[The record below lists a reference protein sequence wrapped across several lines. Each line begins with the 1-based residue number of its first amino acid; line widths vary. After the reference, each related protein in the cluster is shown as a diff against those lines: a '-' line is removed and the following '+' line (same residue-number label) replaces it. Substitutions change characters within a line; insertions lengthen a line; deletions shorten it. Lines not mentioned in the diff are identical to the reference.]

1 MTGVPPGRPLQ
12 AEPTTTSAPTTAGE
26 WIGLIAGNGSFPA
39 LFADNVRQLGYRVSA
54 VALTGETEAALEGH
68 VDRIHWIS
76 LGQLGKLIKAFKQDG
91 VHQAV
96 MLGGVRKTHLFTKV
110 RFDFRALALAR
121 RLDVRKD
128 DVILRAL
135 AAELEGEGIKIR
147 EPMFGLKGLTV
158 EEGLLSKRLPT
169 KSEWRDIQFGWEMA
183 EAVGQLDIGQCI
195 VVKDGVVVAVEA
207 VEGTDQAILRG
218 GALARGGAVVVK
230 RFKLQQDSRFDLPSI
245 GPRTIEIMVQCG
257 ASVLAVEAGKA
268 LFLDRAEALAKA
280 NEAGIAVV
288 GVTSFNIK
296 S

>member
-1 MTGVPPGRPLQ
+1 MTGVPPVKPLQ
-12 AEPTTTSAPTTAGE
+12 AEPPTTSGPTTAGE

-39 LFADNVRQLGYRVSA
+39 LFADNVRRLGYRVSA
-54 VALTGETEAALEGH
+54 VALTGETEAALEAH

-91 VHQAV
+91 VYQAV
-96 MLGGVRKTHLFTKV
+96 MLGGVSKTHLFSKV

-135 AAELEGEGIKIR
+135 AAELEGEGITIR
-147 EPMFGLKGLTV
+147 EPLFGLKGLTM
-158 EEGLLSKRLPT
+158 EDGPLSRRLPT
-169 KSEWRDIQFGWEMA
+169 KGEWRDIQFGWEMA
-183 EAVGQLDIGQCI
+183 GAVGNLDIGQCV

-218 GALARGGAVVVK
+218 GALARGDAVVVK
-230 RFKLQQDSRFDLPSI
+230 RFKTQQDSRFDLPSI
-245 GPRTIEIMVQCG
+245 GPGTIEVMAQCG

-268 LFLDRAEALAKA
+268 LFLERAQAVAAA
-280 NEAGIAVV
+280 NKAGIAVV
-288 GVTSFNIK
+288 GVTSSSIK
-296 S
+296 G

>member
-1 MTGVPPGRPLQ
+1 VTGVPPAGPLQ
-12 AEPTTTSAPTTAGE
+12 AESPPTNGPITAGE

-39 LFADNVRQLGYRVSA
+39 LFADNVRRLGYHVSA
-54 VALTGETEAALEGH
+54 VALIGEAQPALEGH

-91 VHQAV
+91 VRQAV
-96 MLGGVRKTHLFTKV
+96 MLGGVSKTHLFTKV

-135 AAELEGEGIKIR
+135 AAELEGEGIRIR
-147 EPMFGLKGLTV
+147 EPMFGLKGLTMDD
-158 EEGLLSKRLPT
+158 GPLSRRVPT
-169 KSEWRDIQFGWEMA
+169 KSEWRDIRFGWEMA
-183 EAVGQLDIGQCI
+183 EALGNLDIGQCV

-218 GALARGGAVVVK
+218 GALAREGAVVVK
-230 RFKLQQDSRFDLPSI
+230 RFKPQQDTRFDLPSI
-245 GPRTIEIMVQCG
+245 GPRTIEVMAQCG

-268 LFLDRAEALAKA
+268 LFLERAQALATA

-288 GVTSFNIK
+288 GVTSFNMK

>member
-1 MTGVPPGRPLQ
+1 M
-12 AEPTTTSAPTTAGE
+12 SGE

-39 LFADNVRQLGYRVSA
+39 LFADNVRALGYRVCA
-54 VALTGETEAALEGH
+54 VALTGETDAALEGH

-91 VHQAV
+91 VYQAV
-96 MLGGVRKTHLFTKV
+96 MLGGVSKTHLFSKV

-135 AAELEGEGIKIR
+135 AAELEDEGIKIR
-147 EPMFGLKGLTV
+147 EPLFGLKGSTM
-158 EEGLLSKRLPT
+158 EDGCLSRRSPT

-183 EAVGQLDIGQCI
+183 EAVGNLDIGQCV
-195 VVKDGVVVAVEA
+195 VVKDGIVVAVEA

-218 GALARGGAVVVK
+218 GALARKDAVVVK
-230 RFKLQQDSRFDLPSI
+230 RFKTQQDSRFDLPSI
-245 GPRTIEIMVQCG
+245 GPGTIQVMAQCG

-268 LFLDRAEALAKA
+268 LFLDRSQALATA
-280 NEAGIAVV
+280 NKAGIAVV
-288 GVTSFNIK
+288 GVTSSSIK
-296 S
+296 G

>member
-1 MTGVPPGRPLQ
+1 VTGVLPVRPLQ
-12 AEPTTTSAPTTAGE
+12 AEPPTTSGPITAGE

-39 LFADNVRQLGYRVSA
+39 LFADNVRRLGYRVSA

-91 VHQAV
+91 VYQAV
-96 MLGGVRKTHLFTKV
+96 MLGGVSKTHLFSKV

-147 EPMFGLKGLTV
+147 EPLFGLKGLTM
-158 EEGLLSKRLPT
+158 EDGPLSRRLPT

-183 EAVGQLDIGQCI
+183 EAVGNLDIGQCV

-218 GALARGGAVVVK
+218 GALARGDAVVVK
-230 RFKLQQDSRFDLPSI
+230 RFKTQQDSRFDLPSI
-245 GPRTIEIMVQCG
+245 GPGTIEVMAQCG

-268 LFLDRAEALAKA
+268 LFLDRVEALAAADK
-280 NEAGIAVV
+280 AGIAVV
-288 GVTSFNIK
+288 GVTASSIK
-296 S
+296 G

>member
-1 MTGVPPGRPLQ
+1 MTGVPPVRPLQ
-12 AEPTTTSAPTTAGE
+12 AEPSPTSGPATAGE

-39 LFADNVRQLGYRVSA
+39 LFADNVRRLGYRVSA

-96 MLGGVRKTHLFTKV
+96 MLGGVSKTHLFTNV

-121 RLDVRKD
+121 RLIVRKD

-135 AAELEGEGIKIR
+135 AAELEGEGITIR
-147 EPMFGLKGLTV
+147 EPMFGLKGLMM
-158 EEGLLSKRLPT
+158 EDGPLSRRVPT
-169 KSEWRDIQFGWEMA
+169 KSEWRDIRFGWEMA
-183 EAVGQLDIGQCI
+183 EAVGNLDIGQCV
-195 VVKDGVVVAVEA
+195 VVKDGIVVAVEA

-218 GALARGGAVVVK
+218 GALARGDAVVVK
-230 RFKLQQDSRFDLPSI
+230 RFKPQQDSRFDLPSI
-245 GPRTIEIMVQCG
+245 GPGTIEVMAQCG

-268 LFLDRAEALAKA
+268 LFLDRDQALAVA
-280 NEAGIAVV
+280 NKAGIAVV
-288 GVTSFNIK
+288 GVTSASIK
-296 S
+296 A